1 MSFNQH
7 LNTRQEGESFEDYR
21 LRLRAE
27 KFRVKLVRKGTLIW
41 NSNGKAQGTYTKA
54 KVMQLAAAKAMIE
67 INKDREDQKK

>member
-7 LNTRQEGESFEDYR
+7 SNTRQEGESFEDYR

-41 NSNGKAQGTYTKA
+41 NSNGKVQGPYTKA
-54 KVMQLAAAKAMIE
+54 KAMQLAAAKAMIE
-67 INKDREDQKK
+67 INKEKKNG

>member
-7 LNTRQEGESFEDYR
+7 SNTRQEGESFEDYR

-41 NSNGKAQGTYTKA
+41 NSNGKAQGTYTEAKA
-54 KVMQLAAAKAMIE
+54 MQLAAAKAMIE
-67 INKDREDQKK
+67 INKEKKNG

>member
-7 LNTRQEGESFEDYR
+7 SNTRQEGESFEDYR

-27 KFRVKLVRKGTLIW
+27 KFRVKLVRKGMLIW

-54 KVMQLAAAKAMIE
+54 KAMQLAAAKAMIE
-67 INKDREDQKK
+67 INKEKKNG

>member
-1 MSFNQH
+1 MSFNQYS
-7 LNTRQEGESFEDYR
+7 NTRQEGESFEDYR

-54 KVMQLAAAKAMIE
+54 KAMQLAAAKAMIE
-67 INKDREDQKK
+67 INKEKKNG